1 MKKHVKR
8 HIIDGKFAKISP
20 AAVLSFLCSLALCFF
35 LVGAIIKSRL
45 NVEKLNVNQLMI
57 EKSFRINLIIT
68 RLLYK
73 TNVLASVVMEKNGS
87 TDDFDLIAPVI
98 ADNPAILNVLI
109 APDGVVSN
117 VYPLEGN
124 ENLIGFDF
132 FSEGAG
138 NNEAAAARVSGQMVL
153 GGPFKSVQGSEI
165 LTGRL
170 PVFIDTPN
178 EKNKFWGLVSVTL
191 KFPQV
196 LQDAELDILK
206 NSGFSYELWR
216 INPDTNKRQV
226 ILSDYR
232 HETNTRF
239 AEKHISIY
247 NADWYLKVWPI
258 HSWYSNPQNIML
270 LIAGLFVSYLVLF
283 VMQNNY
289 ELRQIKS
296 AMEDLARSDPLT
308 GIFNRRH
315 FMDISQM
322 NIEKARR
329 LNKDDNYIVFFDLD
343 KFKSINDKYGH
354 IAGDKILVEITL
366 RITANIRPYD
376 LFARFGGEE
385 FVIYMSEINKD
396 SVFELV
402 ERLRLCI
409 CGKAFEYED
418 IILSVSASFG
428 IARIENYDIK
438 KAISHADK
446 ALYNAKKNGRNK
458 TVFWD
463 EI

>member
-1 MKKHVKR
+1 MKKNNVER
-8 HIIDGKFAKISP
+8 KFSGLSG
-20 AAVLSFLCSLALCFF
+20 AAILSFLCSLTLCSF
-35 LVGAIIKSRL
+35 LTVATIVNKL
-45 NVEKLNVNQLMI
+45 NVEKMYVNQLML
-57 EKSFRINLIIT
+57 EKSFRINLIISK
-68 RLLYK
+68 LLYK
-73 TNVLASVVMEKNGS
+73 TNTLASIVLQGNGS
-87 TDDFDLIAPVI
+87 TDDFDLAAPVI
-98 ADNPAILNVLI
+98 ADSPAILNVLL
-109 APDGVVSN
+109 APDGVVTN
-117 VYPLEGN
+117 VYPIEGN
-124 ENLIGFDF
+124 ENLIGLDF

-138 NNEAAAARVSGQMVL
+138 NNEAAAARDSGQLVL

-165 LTGRL
+165 MTGRL

-216 INPDTNKRQV
+216 INPDTNQRQV
-226 ILSDYR
+226 ILSDYK
-232 HETNTRF
+232 HAPTNTHF
-239 AEKHISIY
+239 VEKHISIY

-258 HSWYSNPQNIML
+258 QSWYSYPQNLMFI
-270 LIAGLFVSYLVLF
+270 IAGFLVSFLVLF
-283 VMQNNY
+283 VMQNNH

-296 AMEDLARSDPLT
+296 TLEDMARSDPLT
-308 GIFNRRH
+308 GIYNRRH

-322 NIEKARR
+322 NLERARR
-329 LNKDDNYIVFFDLD
+329 LNRDDCYIVLFDLD
-343 KFKSINDKYGH
+343 KFKMVNDKYGH
-354 IAGDKILVEITL
+354 IAGDKILVETTS

-385 FVIYMSEINKD
+385 FIIYACEIGRD
-396 SVFELV
+396 CVFELV

-409 CGKAFEYED
+409 CGKAFEYEGA
-418 IILSVSASFG
+418 ILCVSASFG

-446 ALYNAKKNGRNK
+446 ALYAAKRSGRNK
-458 TVFWD
+458 TVFW
-463 EI
+463 EEVKK